1 MKIEHVALNIPDP
14 VKAGQWYAEHLGMR
28 IVRSSN
34 EPPYIHF
41 IADSEGESVLEFY
54 CNPAAKVPDYAS
66 MDPLILH
73 IAFVV
78 DDIAATRAKLV
89 TAGATAV
96 SETTAPNGDQLAM
109 LRDPWGVPVQLVK
122 RVKPLVG

>member
-14 VKAGQWYAEHLGMR
+14 VKAVQWYAEHLGMR
-28 IVRSSN
+28 IIRLSN

-41 IADSEGESVLEFY
+41 IADSEGESLLEFY
-54 CNPAAKVPDYAS
+54 CNPAAEVPDYAS
-66 MDPLILH
+66 MNPLILH
-73 IAFVV
+73 IAFAV
-78 DDIAATRAKLV
+78 DDIEATRARLV
-89 TAGATAV
+89 AAGATAV